1 MTAIAAGIAAAS
13 AAFMAIGAG
22 FAAIV
27 FSVFLDGGCQV
38 HGAEAGA
45 AVTFLSGRRHGLLL
59 AISLSSEAS
68 GLKIPKI
75 PDRGWC
81 VAGSLVVVQGGVPR
95 VLGPAWGSKTE

>member
-1 MTAIAAGIAAAS
+1 
-13 AAFMAIGAG
+13 MAIGAG

-27 FSVFLDGGCQV
+27 LSVFLDGGCQV
-38 HGAEAGA
+38 HSAEARA
-45 AVTFLSGRRHGLLL
+45 AVAFLSGRRHGLLL

-81 VAGSLVVVQGGVPR
+81 VAGSLVVVQGGGSPSS
-95 VLGPAWGSKTE
+95 GPGVGFQK